1 MMVIIAVLLIIIVA
15 VVLLRRT
22 GRSEATEAP
31 SEDSHSENQGS
42 DAYPSD
48 CFCDNKTLQTLVN
61 TEIIY
66 FDDEELDAY
75 KGRTEYSEAEINQF
89 QEVLFTLR
97 PNEVAD
103 WLRSL
108 ELRDI
113 LLPEQ
118 LRDEV
123 VMLIN
128 DSK

>member
-1 MMVIIAVLLIIIVA
+1 MMVIIAVLLIIIAA

-31 SEDSHSENQGS
+31 SEDSHCENQES
-42 DAYPSD
+42 DACPSD

-75 KGRTEYSEAEINQF
+75 KGRTKYSEAEINQF

>member
-15 VVLLRRT
+15 VVLLRRP
-22 GRSEATEAP
+22 GRSEPPEAP
-31 SEDSHSENQGS
+31 SEDSHCENQGN
-42 DAYPSD
+42 DACPSD
-48 CFCDNKTLQTLVN
+48 GFCDNKTLQTLVN

>member
-31 SEDSHSENQGS
+31 SEDSHCENQGS
-42 DAYPSD
+42 DACPSD

-75 KGRTEYSEAEINQF
+75 KEAEINQF

>member
-1 MMVIIAVLLIIIVA
+1 MMVIIAVLLIIIAA

-31 SEDSHSENQGS
+31 SEDIHCENQVS
-42 DAYPSD
+42 NACPSD

>member
-31 SEDSHSENQGS
+31 SEDSHCEKQGS
-42 DAYPSD
+42 DACPSD

>member
-1 MMVIIAVLLIIIVA
+1 M
-15 VVLLRRT
+15 
-22 GRSEATEAP
+22 
-31 SEDSHSENQGS
+31 
-42 DAYPSD
+42 
-48 CFCDNKTLQTLVN
+48 QTLVN